1 MIQIKINQNYKSIKE
16 QDVFELPEFCVMTGK
31 NGSGKSHLLEAIAKV
46 DISTVVQDGARQQ
59 RLKYIPFGGL
69 TPQVKSDCSH
79 LQLIKDRKNAWNNL
93 NQQLLMH
100 KNSSWAKTNNWEA
113 VIHDEY
119 QRRIIRHL
127 IQYTDGN
134 AWNIDEEIFNAH
146 YDVFGAEMFSAQMA
160 DIFKLYY
167 ERKENNDYHRYIAEV
182 KREPSKYLSDE
193 EFEKTYGPAPWTLIN
208 EMLKNA
214 DLSYEVNH
222 PEGDKENDFHLKLR
236 DPIRN
241 IDIQVN
247 DLSTGEKV
255 LMSLALAIYNTTESG
270 EKPDVLMLDEPDAP
284 LHPEYSKLL
293 IDTIKTSIV
302 EKAKVAVIITTHSP
316 TTVAMADEESLY
328 KMDKDLGHPE
338 KTTKI
343 AALKLLMEGLR
354 NLRVSADA
362 RRQIFVESKYDVHYY
377 EQLFSLVVDNPVI
390 KPYFLAPGSG
400 TTNCSDVISMVS
412 QLTSQGNDLVYGIID
427 YDGKNKSTD
436 RILVSGEG
444 KRYTIEN
451 YLLDPL
457 FIACLLIR
465 EKVAFTDTSISLCRY
480 SDIKQQKNSYL
491 QQLIDA
497 VETSLG
503 FTGDNVQYTVLNK
516 MQFTSRLRH
525 FEIPG
530 HDLEELLLKTWPG
543 LNAVKRGRSGDNVFK
558 DYMIDNIVS
567 DFPEFISKD
576 FMELFGKIK

>member
-1 MIQIKINQNYKSIKE
+1 MLQIKINQNFKSLKV
-16 QDVFELPEFCVMTGK
+16 QAAFGLPNFCVLTGK
-31 NGSGKSHLLEAIAKV
+31 NGSGKSHLLEAMANMG
-46 DISTVVQDGARQQ
+46 ISTVMQDGVRQQ

-79 LQLIKDRKNAWNNL
+79 LQLIEERKNAWNNL
-93 NQQLLMH
+93 NHQLQRN
-100 KNSSWAKTNNWEA
+100 KNTSWAKTNNWEA
-113 VIHDEY
+113 VFGDEY
-119 QRRIIRHL
+119 QRRIVRQL

-134 AWNIDEEIFNAH
+134 AWSINEEIFNDH
-146 YDVFGAEMFSAQMA
+146 YDVFGAGMFSAQMA

-182 KREPSKYLSDE
+182 KHESSKYLSDE
-193 EFEKTYGPAPWTLIN
+193 EFEKTYGPAPWNLIN
-208 EMLKNA
+208 EMLRNA
-214 DLSYEVNH
+214 DLPYEVNH

-338 KTTKI
+338 KTSKN
-343 AALKLLMEGLR
+343 AALKLLTEGLR

-362 RRQIFVESKYDVHYY
+362 RRQVFVESKYDVHYY
-377 EQLFSLVVDNPVI
+377 EQLFSLVVDNPVV

-412 QLTSQGNDLVYGIID
+412 QLTSKGNDLVYGIID
-427 YDGKNKSTD
+427 YDGKNKSVD
-436 RILVSGEG
+436 RILVNGEG

-480 SDIKQQKNSYL
+480 SDIKQQNNSYL

-503 FTGDNVQYTVLNK
+503 FTGDNVQYAVLNK
-516 MQFTSRLRH
+516 MQFTSRLQH

-530 HDLEELLLKTWPG
+530 HKLEELLLKTWPR
-543 LNAVKRGRSGDNVFK
+543 LNVVKRGQSGDNVFK

-576 FMELFGKIK
+576 FVELFDKIK